1 MSKKGQKP
9 GDLSNTI
16 NNIKKSIDDGF
27 DELVSRVS
35 ALEAS
40 DKVNSMDIRNL
51 QIQMRAAR
59 GDKQADIAR
68 TFDLSEGRVSQII
81 NERE

>member
-9 GDLSNTI
+9 GDLSDTINTI
-16 NNIKKSIDDGF
+16 KRSIDDGF

-51 QIQMRAAR
+51 QIQMRSAR

-68 TFDLSEGRVSQII
+68 AFDLSEGRVSQII
-81 NERE
+81 NERD